1 MSNGGS
7 HKPQPQPKGQ
17 ETAQQPKTTAKDT
30 DSKK

>member
-17 ETAQQPKTTAKDT
+17 EPAPQSKTPAKPDGST
-30 DSKK
+30 K

>member
-17 ETAQQPKTTAKDT
+17 EAAPQPKTPTKPA
-30 DSKK
+30 DSTK